1 VLASS
6 KRPVDKPIAWF
17 GVLGPLELQ
26 VAGQSV
32 PVGGPKQRTLL
43 ALLLLRPNQVFPRDE
58 LVEELWAGKP
68 PSTAVN
74 ALQGYVSDLRQAFS
88 TVEVPG
94 FGPERLVTRAP
105 GYLLQLEPGELDL
118 EVFERLLSEATRAVK
133 DRRPAA
139 AAAKLREALDIW
151 RGSPLAEFSS
161 EFLHAERSRLEEL
174 RLTALEDRIDAELA
188 LGRHTELVGEIT
200 GLVAEHPLRERLR
213 GQLMVALYHAGRQ
226 ADALDVY
233 WSTRTTLVDELGIEP
248 SVTLQR
254 LHQAILRQ
262 DPSLEPA
269 LAPPQAAARRIDV
282 PAPTV
287 PLVGRESELA
297 DSRRILGADDVR
309 LLTLTGPGGVGKTR
323 LSIEIARTLAEDF
336 DDGAAFVALDSL
348 READLVIP
356 TIGRALG
363 LAKPGDVD
371 ALDELDDYLR
381 DRNLLLALDNLEQ
394 LLDAAPA
401 LGRLLAGAPRLK
413 LLVTS
418 RAPLRL
424 AGEHEFRL
432 APLPVPAESLR
443 SPSALLEIPSVA
455 LFVQRAQ
462 AANRDFSL
470 TNGNAAA
477 VAEIC
482 SRLEGLPLS
491 LELAAARVKLLT
503 PESLLERL
511 SDRLAVLTAGPRD
524 APARHEALTATIEWS
539 YELLDREHQQ
549 LFDRLA
555 VFAGGFTL
563 EAAEA
568 VCGDTPDILDG
579 VGALVD
585 DSLLLPAA
593 ADERFRMLDTI
604 REYAV
609 RRLEEGGAAD
619 DARRAHFD
627 YFLGVAETADDELTG
642 PDQRTWLRR
651 LESEHNNLRA
661 AYAYASTLP
670 EGNDA
675 IRLASALRRFWRLH
689 GHLADGRRMLEAA
702 LAREASV
709 SPELRAKALNGLGT
723 LVGEQGDL
731 SAAQTAFEESLSL
744 ARSVDAP
751 DAMSSALANLG
762 NIDLFEGRLEAAQA
776 KLEESVRL
784 CRQIGDVRSLAVS
797 LENLGCI
804 ALEQDRLDDA
814 AELLAESE
822 TLARGAGS
830 ERNIAGTLSAR
841 ARALVL
847 LGELEEAAALLEES
861 AEIGRALND
870 RHAIADALDGFAGLA
885 AAGGDA
891 ERAAVLSG
899 AADAVWDSLG
909 AARPRDQSA
918 WRERVLATPKDRL
931 DGEAFA
937 KASERGRNLEIDD
950 AVELALA
957 MRERDDVV
965 TGPRSG

>member
-1 VLASS
+1 
-6 KRPVDKPIAWF
+6 
-17 GVLGPLELQ
+17 
-26 VAGQSV
+26 
-32 PVGGPKQRTLL
+32 
-43 ALLLLRPNQVFPRDE
+43 
-58 LVEELWAGKP
+58 
-68 PSTAVN
+68 
-74 ALQGYVSDLRQAFS
+74 
-88 TVEVPG
+88 
-94 FGPERLVTRAP
+94 
-105 GYLLQLEPGELDL
+105 
-118 EVFERLLSEATRAVK
+118 
-133 DRRPAA
+133 
-139 AAAKLREALDIW
+139 
-151 RGSPLAEFSS
+151 
-161 EFLHAERSRLEEL
+161 
-174 RLTALEDRIDAELA
+174 
-188 LGRHTELVGEIT
+188 
-200 GLVAEHPLRERLR
+200 
-213 GQLMVALYHAGRQ
+213 MVALYHAGRQ

-233 WSTRTTLVDELGIEP
+233 WQTRRTLVDELGIEP
-248 SVTLQR
+248 SVALQR

-262 DPSLEPA
+262 DPALDPA
-269 LAPPQAAARRIDV
+269 LAPPRAAGRQINV

-287 PLVGRESELA
+287 PLVGRKSELA
-297 DSRRILGADDVR
+297 DIRRILGAEDVR

-323 LSIEIARTLAEDF
+323 LALEIARTLADDF
-336 DDGAAFVALDSL
+336 EDGATFVALDSL
-348 READLVIP
+348 RDAALVIP

-371 ALDELDDYLR
+371 ALDELDDYMR
-381 DRNLLLALDNLEQ
+381 DRSLLLALDNLEH
-394 LLDAAPA
+394 LPAAAPD
-401 LGRLLAGAPRLK
+401 LGRLLAGAPGLK

-443 SPSALLEIPSVA
+443 RSPTALLRIPSVA

-470 TNGNAAA
+470 TDANAAA

-491 LELAAARVKLLT
+491 LELAAARVKVLT
-503 PESLLERL
+503 PAALLQRL
-511 SDRLAVLTAGPRD
+511 SDRLAVLTAGARD
-524 APARHEALTATIEWS
+524 APARHEALTSTIDWS
-539 YELLDREHQQ
+539 YELLDREHQR

-555 VFAGGFTL
+555 AFAGGFTL

-568 VCGDTPDILDG
+568 VCGETPNLLDG
-579 VGALVD
+579 IGALVD
-585 DSLLLPAA
+585 DSLLLRPVAG
-593 ADERFRMLDTI
+593 ERFRMLETI

-609 RRLEEGGAAD
+609 RRLEDGGAD
-619 DARRAHFD
+619 DARRAHLD
-627 YFLGVAETADDELTG
+627 YFLGVAETADRELTG
-642 PDQRTWLRR
+642 PDQRSWLHR
-651 LESEHNNLRA
+651 LEAEHDNLRA

-670 EGNDA
+670 EGNEA

-689 GHLADGRRMLEAA
+689 GHLADGRRMLEGA

-723 LVGEQGDL
+723 LAGEQGDL
-731 SAAQTAFEESLSL
+731 SAAKKAFEESLAL
-744 ARSVDAP
+744 ARSLGAP
-751 DAMSSALANLG
+751 DAIANALANLG

-784 CRQIGDVRSLAVS
+784 CRQIGDLRSLAVS

-804 ALEQDRLDDA
+804 AIAHDRLDEA

-847 LGELEEAAALLEES
+847 LGELEKAAALLEES
-861 AEIGRALND
+861 AEIGRALAE

-899 AADAVWDSLG
+899 AADAVWDSIG
-909 AARPRDQSA
+909 ATRPLDQSA
-918 WRERVLATPKDRL
+918 WRERVLAIPRDRL
-931 DGEAFA
+931 EEDAFA
-937 KASERGRNLEIDD
+937 KAYERGRKLAIDK

-957 MRERDDVV
+957 SEGVV
-965 TGPRSG
+965 SPLAMSSLDR

>member
-1 VLASS
+1 MDS
-6 KRPVDKPIAWF
+6 PIASF
-17 GVLGPLELQ
+17 GVLGPLELR
-26 VAGQSV
+26 VGGQSV
-32 PVGGPKQRTLL
+32 PLGGPKQRSVL
-43 ALLLLRPNQVFPRDE
+43 ALLLLRANAVVPRDG
-58 LVEELWAGKP
+58 LVEELWLGNP

-74 ALQGYVSDLRQAFS
+74 ALQGYVSDLRQEFAA
-88 TVEVPG
+88 VEAAG

-105 GYLLQLEPGELDL
+105 GYVLRVDPGELDL
-118 EVFERLLSEATRAVK
+118 DVFEQLTAQARRALH
-133 DRRPAA
+133 DQRPAA
-139 AAAKLREALDIW
+139 AARKLREALDVW
-151 RGSPLAEFSS
+151 RGPPLAEFSG
-161 EFLHAERSRLEEL
+161 EFLHAERLRLEEL
-174 RLTALEDRIDAELA
+174 RLAALEDRIDAELA

-233 WSTRTTLVDELGIEP
+233 WQTRRTLVDELGIEP

-262 DPSLEPA
+262 DPALDSA
-269 LAPPQAAARRIDV
+269 LAPPRAASRQIDV
-282 PAPTV
+282 PAPAV

-297 DSRRILGADDVR
+297 DIRRILGAEDTR

-323 LSIEIARTLAEDF
+323 LAIEIARVVADDF
-336 DDGAAFVALDSL
+336 EDGATFVALDSVSD
-348 READLVIP
+348 AALVVP

-371 ALDELDDYLR
+371 ALDELDDHLR
-381 DRNLLLALDNLEQ
+381 DRNLLLALDNLEH
-394 LLDAAPA
+394 LLAAAPA
-401 LGRLLAGAPRLK
+401 LGRLLAGAPQLK

-432 APLPVPAESLR
+432 APLPVPAKSLR
-443 SPSALLEIPSVA
+443 RSPIALLRIPSFA

-470 TNGNAAA
+470 TDANAPA

-491 LELAAARVKLLT
+491 LELAAARVRLLT
-503 PESLLERL
+503 PEALLQRL
-511 SDRLAVLTAGPRD
+511 SDRLAVLTAGARD
-524 APARHEALTATIEWS
+524 APARHEALTATIDWS
-539 YELLDREHQQ
+539 YELLDREHQR

-568 VCGDTPDILDG
+568 VCGETPNLLDG

-585 DSLLLPAA
+585 DSLLLRPVAG
-593 ADERFRMLDTI
+593 EPRFRMLDTI

-609 RRLEEGGAAD
+609 RRLEESSSAD

-627 YFLGVAETADDELTG
+627 YFLDVAETADHQLTG
-642 PDQRTWLRR
+642 PDQRAWLHR
-651 LESEHNNLRA
+651 LEAEHDNLRA

-670 EGNDA
+670 EGNEA

-689 GHLADGRRMLEAA
+689 GHLADGRRMLEGA

-723 LVGEQGDL
+723 LAGEQGDF
-731 SAAQTAFEESLSL
+731 SAAKRAFEESLAL
-744 ARSVDAP
+744 ARRLRAP
-751 DAMSSALANLG
+751 DVIGSALANLG
-762 NIDLFEGRLEAAQA
+762 NIDLFEGDLEGAQA

-784 CRQIGDVRSLAVS
+784 WRQVGDLRSLAVS

-804 ALEQDRLDDA
+804 AVAQDRLDEA

-830 ERNIAGTLSAR
+830 ERNIAATLSAR
-841 ARALVL
+841 ARVLVL
-847 LGELEEAAALLEES
+847 LGELDEAASLLEES
-861 AEIGRALND
+861 AEIGRALAEP
-870 RHAIADALDGFAGLA
+870 HAIADALDGFAGLA
-885 AAGGDA
+885 AAGEEM

-899 AADAVWDSLG
+899 AADAVWDSIG
-909 AARPRDQSA
+909 ATRPLDQSA
-918 WRERVLATPKDRL
+918 WRERVLAIPRKRL
-931 DGEAFA
+931 GEDAFA
-937 KASERGRNLEIDD
+937 QAYERGRNLTIDD
-950 AVELALA
+950 AVELALQ
-957 MRERDDVV
+957 MRKRVGVATEA
-965 TGPRSG
+965 RSG

>member
-1 VLASS
+1 
-6 KRPVDKPIAWF
+6 VDKPIAWF

-32 PVGGPKQRTLL
+32 PVGGPKQRALL
-43 ALLLLRPNQVFPRDE
+43 ALLLLRHNEVFPRDE

-74 ALQGYVSDLRQAFS
+74 ALQGYVSDLRQAFAA
-88 TVEVPG
+88 VDAAG

-105 GYLLQLEPGELDL
+105 GYLLRVDRGELDL
-118 EVFERLLSEATRAVK
+118 DVFEQLSSEAKRALR

-139 AAAKLREALDIW
+139 AASKLRDALDVW
-151 RGSPLAEFSS
+151 RGPPLAEFTS

-174 RLTALEDRIDAELA
+174 RLAALEDRIDAELA

-233 WSTRTTLVDELGIEP
+233 SSTRSTLVDELGIEP

-269 LAPPQAAARRIDV
+269 LAPPQAAARQVDV

-297 DSRRILGADDVR
+297 DARRILGDDDIR

-323 LSIEIARTLAEDF
+323 LSIEIARTLADDF
-336 DDGAAFVALDSL
+336 EDGATFVALDSL
-348 READLVIP
+348 REAALVIP

-371 ALDELDDYLR
+371 ALDELDEHLR

-443 SPSALLEIPSVA
+443 RNPTALLEIPSVA

-470 TNGNAAA
+470 TDANAAA

-503 PESLLERL
+503 PDALLERL

-539 YELLDREHQQ
+539 YELLDPEHQR

-568 VCGDTPDILDG
+568 VCSETPNLLDG

-585 DSLLLPAA
+585 ESLLLPAA

-609 RRLEEGGAAD
+609 RRLDEGGGAD

-627 YFLGVAETADDELTG
+627 YFLAVAETADRELTG
-642 PDQRTWLRR
+642 PDQRTWLHR
-651 LESEHNNLRA
+651 LEAEHDNLRA

-670 EGNDA
+670 EGHEA

-709 SPELRAKALNGLGT
+709 SPNLRAKALNGLGT
-723 LVGEQGDL
+723 LAGEQGDL
-731 SAAQTAFEESLSL
+731 SAAKRAFEESLAL
-744 ARSVDAP
+744 ARSLGSPA
-751 DAMSSALANLG
+751 AIAGALANLG
-762 NIDLFEGRLEAAQA
+762 NIDLFRGSLVAAQA

-784 CRQIGDVRSLAVS
+784 WRQVGDLRSLAVS

-804 ALEQDRLDDA
+804 AVAQDRLDEA

-822 TLARGAGS
+822 ALARGAGS

-847 LGELEEAAALLEES
+847 LGELEEAAALLGES
-861 AEIGRALND
+861 VEIGRALAEP
-870 RHAIADALDGFAGLA
+870 HATADALDGFAGLA

-899 AADAVWDSLG
+899 AADAVWDSIG
-909 AARPRDQSA
+909 GTRPLDQSA
-918 WRERVLATPKDRL
+918 WRERVLALPRDRL
-931 DGEAFA
+931 GEDAFA
-937 KASERGRNLEIDD
+937 KAYERGRNLAIDN

-957 MRERDDVV
+957 MRERGGVV